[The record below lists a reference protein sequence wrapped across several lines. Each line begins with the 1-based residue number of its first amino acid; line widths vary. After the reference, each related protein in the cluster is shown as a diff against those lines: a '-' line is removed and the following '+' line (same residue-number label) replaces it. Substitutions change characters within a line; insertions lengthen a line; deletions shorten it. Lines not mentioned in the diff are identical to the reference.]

1 MVLLMQGFFIISFE
15 IPVFPAENIRMSAG
29 KITAWPYYIVL
40 VCMYCLSFM
49 QFPVVKIWMINCPL
63 LTFDINSVSPE
74 LFFWRWNIILKNAR
88 IGLPATCPQ
97 ETVRYFALQLSSFI
111 GKIGCFDQGGI
122 FLRNT
127 GTLFQQNPE
136 SSQEIICRTCAFCSF
151 DEGEG
156 TLSENVCKPTVLTVQ
171 LKLFLLRFKFLQ
183 MLNTSCEKKLFL
195 VWC

>member
-1 MVLLMQGFFIISFE
+1 MQGFFIISFE

-127 GTLFQQNPE
+127 GTLFRRNPE
-136 SSQEIICRTCAFCSF
+136 SSQETICRTPAFCRIWRGGGNTYKKNCKHQYWMYNLKISPFSF
-151 DEGEG
+151 FWG
-156 TLSENVCKPTVLTVQ
+156 
-171 LKLFLLRFKFLQ
+171 
-183 MLNTSCEKKLFL
+183 LNSCI
-195 VWC
+195 C